1 MTSGLTTKAAG
12 DWGGLVICG
21 KAPIN
26 RITGGTGTA
35 QSEVADLSYGGT
47 VSADNSG
54 SIKYLRI
61 EYAGA
66 AFNSEKNGLSLFGV
80 GSGTTI
86 DYVEFSTEQMME

>member
-12 DWGGLVICG
+12 DWRVVICG

-35 QSEVADLSYGGT
+35 QSEVAKLRGT

-66 AFNSEKNGLSLFGV
+66 AFNSEKNLTDFRYSVLVQEQQLITLS
-80 GSGTTI
+80 
-86 DYVEFSTEQMME
+86 FSTSR